1 MIMLQ
6 FFTCLVNVLMTEV
19 LIIIIYTTINT
30 IDCDEVNGKN
40 VDESLLLLLNKLVFF
55 KSKSLYEQVVEIDRN

>member
-55 KSKSLYEQVVEIDRN
+55 KSKESL